1 MVSCRQVQ
9 NWREGVLPG
18 GTELRETE
26 VYLVRED
33 EFGIGSNQ
41 QSLGTVPMDPI
52 LRGVLTLVAP

>member
-1 MVSCRQVQ
+1 M
-9 NWREGVLPG
+9 LPG

-41 QSLGTVPMDPI
+41 QSLGTVPMDSI
-52 LRGVLTLVAP
+52 LEGGGAHPCSPMSWGR